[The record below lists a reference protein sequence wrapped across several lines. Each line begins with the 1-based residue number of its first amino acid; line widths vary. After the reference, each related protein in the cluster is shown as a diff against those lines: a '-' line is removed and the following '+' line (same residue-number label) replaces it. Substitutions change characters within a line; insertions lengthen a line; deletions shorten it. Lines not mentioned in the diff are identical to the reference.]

1 MDISTLTA
9 IVPVEIN
16 FGAAMKFIAIMAAAI
31 IAAGILFRL
40 FLGRRSAL
48 NRAICAGI
56 GVLCVYVLT
65 VIVYTFSP
73 GNLEQYLVP
82 LPYVDFSGTVLNI
95 RIWDMGDFPALCAE
109 ILSLVILILLYN
121 LVDNMLP
128 DGESTVSWVIF
139 RSITVVIAMLVHYFI
154 TTLTDDTLP
163 QLLVSYGPTILLLCL
178 VISLTAGLVGALL
191 ELLVVAVNPIV
202 GILFHFFFSSGL
214 GKQIS
219 KAMLTTGILTGLAVT
234 LRYLGYGAISITAA
248 ALLSYIPLL
257 LILIGLWWILERIF

>member
-9 IVPVEIN
+9 LVPAQIS
-16 FGAAMKFIAIMAAAI
+16 FGTVMKCIAVFAAAV

-40 FLGRRSAL
+40 FFGRRSSL

-73 GNLEQYLVP
+73 GNMDRFLAP
-82 LPYVDFSGTVLNI
+82 LPLIEFSGDLLYLTNMP
-95 RIWDMGDFPALCAE
+95 DTPFPVVCAD
-109 ILSLVILILLYN
+109 ILSLVILVLLYN
-121 LVDNMLP
+121 MTDSMLP
-128 DGESTVSWVIF
+128 DGESTLTWF
-139 RSITVVIAMLVHYFI
+139 LLRGLTIATAMVVHYFA
-154 TTLTDDTLP
+154 TLLTRNYLP
-163 QLLVSYGPTILLLCL
+163 ELLVAYGPTILLILL
-178 VISLTAGLVGALL
+178 IISLLAGLVGALL
-191 ELLVVAVNPIV
+191 ELLVVVVNPIL

-219 KAMLTTGILTGLAVT
+219 KAMLTTGILTGLAAA
-234 LRYLGYGAISITAA
+234 LSSLGYGIISIAPA

-257 LILIGLWWILERIF
+257 LILIALWWILERIF